1 MIHQYAEHVYKVLG
15 PGFSERIYHNAL
27 EVVLRKNGVR
37 YETERIVP
45 IVFEEHTIGNLRADL
60 ILNNKT
66 VLELK
71 SVKTVNDVMVTQA
84 QNYLKLTIHHV
95 HNRNHLVDL
104 FPFAFGFFVILFR
117 VFKPLFYNFVYLFC
131 VEPDF
136 F

>member
-1 MIHQYAEHVYKVLG
+1 MIHQYAQHVYKVLG

-66 VLELK
+66 VVELK

-84 QNYLKLTIHHV
+84 QNYLRLTG
-95 HNRNHLVDL
+95 
-104 FPFAFGFFVILFR
+104 FPEAYLI
-117 VFKPLFYNFVYLFC
+117 NFPPTLNTELKIRYVTLNPPSDSSC
-131 VEPDF
+131 T
-136 F
+136 

>member
-1 MIHQYAEHVYKVLG
+1 MIHQYAQHVYKVLG
-15 PGFSERIYHNAL
+15 PGFSEKIYHNAM

-45 IVFEEHTIGNLRADL
+45 IIFEEHTIGNLRADL

-84 QNYLKLTIHHV
+84 QNYLKLTGLPEAYLI
-95 HNRNHLVDL
+95 N
-104 FPFAFGFFVILFR
+104 FPPTLNTELEVRYVTI
-117 VFKPLFYNFVYLFC
+117 
-131 VEPDF
+131 
-136 F
+136 